1 LLFVLLIGGLSVYL
15 AYYRKPSLLEH
26 PNKTFYPLNKIL
38 ENGYFFDV
46 FYEKVVARGVLL
58 TSKSF
63 KRVETA
69 FFGRIPQLVAN
80 GVMSLAHNTQKYLD
94 VFADELLYLATNK
107 TLASAS
113 KIRKLRSGSIE
124 HYIAAAIIGFL
135 IILILIIVTML
146 R

>member
-1 LLFVLLIGGLSVYL
+1 MFFMKRLLPEDFCLLLRVLKEL
-15 AYYRKPSLLEH
+15 KQPSLGEC
-26 PNKTFYPLNKIL
+26 PI
-38 ENGYFFDV
+38 FFANNFV
-46 FYEKVVARGVLL
+46 QLGKFVSE
-58 TSKSF
+58 
-63 KRVETA
+63 RVENA
-69 FFGRIPQLVAN
+69 FFSSLPQLVAN

-113 KIRKLRSGSIE
+113 KIRKLRSSSIE

-135 IILILIIVTML
+135 IILILIIATML